1 MGSDPQTD
9 ILVSHGTANLWIKLP
24 PLLHQPCSPSASGP
38 PVPRLKPEGSSQHCS
53 HQTTLSTIRGHRGI
67 NFYPSPGSDWLM
79 EVAGVSDAARVQVV
93 VQLAGQWA
101 KQTHWALG
109 TDADV
114 LPSHIVI
121 ISACGTDR

>member
-1 MGSDPQTD
+1 
-9 ILVSHGTANLWIKLP
+9 
-24 PLLHQPCSPSASGP
+24 
-38 PVPRLKPEGSSQHCS
+38 
-53 HQTTLSTIRGHRGI
+53 
-67 NFYPSPGSDWLM
+67 M

-114 LPSHIVI
+114 LPSHTVI